1 MLSRTKQARD
11 RIERLRLALLS
22 PEPEEICAALPGLE
36 EAAVCLEE
44 VEQELRGGAD
54 VPAAVHRELKM
65 LKSDLRISARL
76 VEQGMAFC
84 QAWARM
90 LGSGPAYT
98 QTGQPTPLAESG
110 GTLVC
115 RG

>member
-1 MLSRTKQARD
+1 MLSRAKQARD

-36 EAAVCLEE
+36 EAAACLQE

-54 VPAAVHRELKM
+54 ASAAVHRELKM
-65 LKSDLRISARL
+65 LKSDLRISVRL

-84 QAWARM
+84 QAWAKM

-98 QTGQPTPLAESG
+98 QTGRPTALTESG
-110 GTLVC
+110 GTLVF